1 MHKDSNG
8 LAPIQPFS
16 STDLSD
22 LLGGSP
28 VIFPKSKQALALQLA
43 RQAVPVFPVHFVPK
57 KNHPGKLE
65 KKPAIRGWN
74 NGAASTSEAQIH
86 AWWQQWPDAEV
97 GFPTGTI
104 TGISI
109 LDLDMKDG
117 RDGIAACRAN
127 GVDPDHASPM
137 IAQTRTGGRHLYFRH
152 CEGLRCS
159 SDERSGIDV
168 RADDGYAVAYQPL
181 HHLDALPDWPV
192 AFKPAPR
199 PPIEQRP
206 PEDMSDSDWAEVERA
221 LEFVSAD
228 CPRDDWRNVGMAL
241 HHAGGGCE
249 QAYTIWAEWSGT
261 APPLKAAGDRE
272 LAQQWESFGR
282 ARSSAPV
289 TLGTLFH
296 LAGHQGY
303 ERPRLEISADDF
315 DDLSAPSST
324 TSTDLTALLG
334 VPKSKQSRLSFLS
347 PAECKAAPSR
357 GYLVKGMCAPGD
369 VGCIFGAPGAGKS
382 LLAPFIGY
390 AVAQG
395 REAFGMKTR
404 AGEVF
409 YVAAEDP
416 TGMRGRVTALEAEH
430 GDAQAFKLVEGV
442 SDLLMPDSPDLTELV
457 DAVKAQRPALIVI
470 DTLAMAFPGLEE
482 NDAKAMGRV
491 VAVARHLARWGA
503 AVVLIHHDTKSE
515 GATPRGHS
523 LLNGALDFALHVK
536 RDDGGIIRGKLTKNR
551 NGSCDRDIAFRIAT
565 EDGGTDDDG
574 DAITLP
580 RCHPMQSASVAMKRL
595 PPQAAAALKI
605 LEALE
610 RPIARDDWK
619 RACMASDAVCANEK
633 PDTRR
638 KAFDR
643 ALEVLTREEWISCD
657 GGLYSICDGFDD
669 LDGHGQC
676 PDISGMSNMDK
687 GAAGTDGHGHTP

>member
-28 VIFPKSKQALALQLA
+28 VIFPKSKQALALQLV

-57 KNHPGKLE
+57 RNDPGKLE

-74 NGAASTSEAQIH
+74 SGAASTSETQIQ

-97 GFPTGTI
+97 GFPTGAT

-117 RDGIAACRAN
+117 RDGIAACRAH

-152 CEGLRCS
+152 KKGLRCS
-159 SDERSGIDV
+159 SDKVSGIDV
-168 RADDGYAVAYQPL
+168 RGEDGYAVAYQPL
-181 HHLDALPDWPV
+181 HSLDTLPDWPT
-192 AFKPAPR
+192 AFMPAPR
-199 PPIEQRP
+199 LPTDQRP
-206 PEDMSDSDWAEVERA
+206 PEEMTESDWAAVEQA
-221 LEFVSAD
+221 LAFVSAN

-241 HHAGGGCE
+241 HHAGGG
-249 QAYTIWAEWSGT
+249 S
-261 APPLKAAGDRE
+261 D
-272 LAQQWESFGR
+272 
-282 ARSSAPV
+282 
-289 TLGTLFH
+289 
-296 LAGHQGY
+296 
-303 ERPRLEISADDF
+303 
-315 DDLSAPSST
+315 
-324 TSTDLTALLG
+324 
-334 VPKSKQSRLSFLS
+334 
-347 PAECKAAPSR
+347 
-357 GYLVKGMCAPGD
+357 
-369 VGCIFGAPGAGKS
+369 
-382 LLAPFIGY
+382 
-390 AVAQG
+390 
-395 REAFGMKTR
+395 
-404 AGEVF
+404 
-409 YVAAEDP
+409 
-416 TGMRGRVTALEAEH
+416 
-430 GDAQAFKLVEGV
+430 QAFKLVEGV
-442 SDLLMPDSPDLTELV
+442 SDLLMPDSPDLVALV

-491 VAVARHLARWGA
+491 VAVARHLARWGV
-503 AVVLIHHDTKSE
+503 AVVLIHHDTKAE

-536 RDDGGIIRGKLTKNR
+536 RVDGGIIRGKLTKNR
-551 NGSCDRDIAFRIAT
+551 NGSCDRDIAFRIAS

-580 RCHPMQSASVAMKRL
+580 RCHPMQSASVAMRRL
-595 PPQAAAALKI
+595 PRQAAAALKI
-605 LEALE
+605 LETLE
-610 RPIARDDWK
+610 QPTARDDWK

-657 GGLYSICDGFDD
+657 GGFYSIRDGFDE

-676 PDISGMSNMDK
+676 PDISGLSNMDK
-687 GAAGTDGHGHTP
+687 GAARTDGHGHTP